1 MHGTALHLRLAY
13 QFNASNLEIM
23 ENKKRIWIHWAF
35 LAAIILYVCLFALES
50 GKFFQKGWASVIK
63 AF

>member
-1 MHGTALHLRLAY
+1 
-13 QFNASNLEIM
+13 M

-50 GKFFQKGWASVIK
+50 GKFFQKGWASLIK
-63 AF
+63 TF